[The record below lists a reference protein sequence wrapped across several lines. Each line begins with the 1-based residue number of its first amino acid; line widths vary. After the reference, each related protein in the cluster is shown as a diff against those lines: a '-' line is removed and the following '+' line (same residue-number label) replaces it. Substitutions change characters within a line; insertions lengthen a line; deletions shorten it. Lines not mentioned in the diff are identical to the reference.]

1 MGFAWAF
8 LRAGA
13 RRVIAGLWDVD
24 DRSTAALMG
33 QVYEKLAEGA
43 SPGAALR
50 SAKLEMIRSGTAT
63 AKPYYWAP
71 FQLFVG
77 AQVVP

>member
-1 MGFAWAF
+1 VGFSWAF

-24 DRSTAALMG
+24 DRSTADLMD
-33 QVYEKLAEGA
+33 QLYARLAAGDSA
-43 SPGAALR
+43 ARALR
-50 SAKLEMIRSGTAT
+50 TAKLGFIRRGGMA

-71 FQLFVG
+71 FELFTV
-77 AQVVP
+77 AVP